1 MIGKTGFAV
10 LAMSLLAQV
19 ATAQM
24 MGGGGGNHQGSQP
37 SNPAGDPSSMMG
49 SIGAMN
55 TMSAMRS
62 SLVVGTDGVVYTM
75 RTSATATQTRTTEIV
90 AIRPSGTIAWTTKI
104 DGGMSQVVLSG
115 NLLFV
120 TSYSD
125 MGRAGR
131 SGAIDQTPRLIA
143 LSPTSGSMQWQLE
156 LDGFAAVVDPYAG
169 GVYVTTMKRDGL
181 NSGDGMV
188 NGSMGTG
195 SMKRSV
201 AAVDYAG
208 KILWKLNLD

>member
-1 MIGKTGFAV
+1 MIGKSGFAV

-24 MGGGGGNHQGSQP
+24 MGGGGNHQGSP
-37 SNPAGDPSSMMG
+37 SNPAGDPSNMMG

-75 RTSATATQTRTTEIV
+75 RTSATATQTRSTEIV
-90 AIRPSGTIAWTTKI
+90 AIRPSGTVAWTTKI

-131 SGAIDQTPRLIA
+131 NGAIDQTPRLIA

-181 NSGDGMV
+181 NSGDGMY

-208 KILWKLNLD
+208 RILWKLNLD

>member
-1 MIGKTGFAV
+1 MIGKTGLAV
-10 LAMSLLAQV
+10 LAISLVAQV

-24 MGGGGGNHQGSQP
+24 MGGGSGGNHQGSP

-49 SIGAMN
+49 AIGAMD

-62 SLVVGTDGVVYTM
+62 SLAVGTDGVVYTM
-75 RTSATATQTRTTEIV
+75 RTSATATQTRTAEIV
-90 AIRPSGTIAWTTKI
+90 AIRPSGTVAWTTKL
-104 DGGMSQVVLSG
+104 DGGMSQLVLSG

-131 SGAIDQTPRLIA
+131 NGAIDQTPRLIA
-143 LSPTSGSMQWQLE
+143 LSPTSGAMQWQLE

-181 NSGDGMV
+181 NTGDGMY
-188 NGSMGTG
+188 NGSMGNG
-195 SMKRSV
+195 SMKRSIT
-201 AAVDYAG
+201 AIDTAG
-208 KILWKLNLD
+208 RILWKLNLD

>member
-24 MGGGGGNHQGSQP
+24 MGGGGNHQGSQP
-37 SNPAGDPSSMMG
+37 SNPAGDPSNTMG

-75 RTSATATQTRTTEIV
+75 RTSASATQNRTTEVV
-90 AIRPSGTIAWTTKI
+90 AIRPGGTVAWTAKI
-104 DGGMSQVVLSG
+104 DGSMSQLVLSG

-125 MGRAGR
+125 MGRAR
-131 SGAIDQTPRLIA
+131 RNAPIEQTPRLLA
-143 LSPTSGSMQWQLE
+143 LSPTSGSVQWQLE

-169 GVYVTTMKRDGL
+169 GVYLTTMKRDGL
-181 NSGDGMV
+181 NSGDEMH

-195 SMKRSV
+195 SMTRTL
-201 AAVDYAG
+201 AAVDEAG